1 MTQSQLELRHLKT
14 LQALRETGNL
24 SRAAQLLNL
33 TQSALSHQ
41 LKGLEEHYGAS
52 LFERKSS
59 PVVFSAPGQ
68 RLLKLADAVL
78 PLVAETQRDVSRI
91 LSGAAGTLRIAVEC
105 HTCFDW
111 LMPSMDALRER
122 WPEVE
127 LDIVSGFQA
136 DPVGL
141 LHQDRAE
148 LAIVSD
154 IDESETGVVVR
165 PLFEFEIVALLP
177 RGHALLSKPHLE
189 ASDFAGHTLITYPV
203 PDEMLDLVRRV
214 LKPAGITPPRRT
226 TELTVAMLQLVA
238 SGRGLAALPRW
249 AVSGYL
255 ERGYVAS
262 QPIGPEGLTG
272 RLYAVVP
279 ERLASR
285 PYVSDFVQ
293 VMRQTSLLTLPGV
306 TLMSEW
312 SCAPTTPTRDERYRR
327 PPGSRV
333 CMLPGSPASEKNCHD
348 CL

>member
-1 MTQSQLELRHLKT
+1 MIQSILELRHLKT
-14 LQALRETGNL
+14 LAALRETGNL

-41 LKGLEEHYGAS
+41 LKGLEEQYGAA
-52 LFERKSS
+52 LFERKSN
-59 PVVFSAPGQ
+59 PVVFTAPGQ
-68 RLLKLADAVL
+68 RLLRLADAVL
-78 PLVAETQRDVSRI
+78 PLLAEAERDVAR
-91 LSGAAGTLRIAVEC
+91 LVDGAAGSLRIAVEC

-111 LMPSMDALRER
+111 LMPAMDAFRAR

-127 LDIVSGFQA
+127 LDIVSGFHA

-154 IDESETGVVVR
+154 FDEDERGVHLH

-177 RGHALLSKPHLE
+177 NGHALLDKPWLE
-189 ASDFAGHTLITYPV
+189 ARDFADATLITYPV

-214 LKPAGITPPRRT
+214 LAPAGVAPERRT

-238 SGRGLAALPRW
+238 SGRGFAALPLW

-255 ERGYVAS
+255 ERGYVAR
-262 QPIGPEGLTG
+262 QRIGAQGLTG

-279 ERLASR
+279 EHLAER
-285 PYVSDFVQ
+285 PYVADFVQ
-293 VMRQTSLLTLPGV
+293 VMRETSLRTLPGI
-306 TLMSEW
+306 TLM
-312 SCAPTTPTRDERYRR
+312 
-327 PPGSRV
+327 
-333 CMLPGSPASEKNCHD
+333 
-348 CL
+348 